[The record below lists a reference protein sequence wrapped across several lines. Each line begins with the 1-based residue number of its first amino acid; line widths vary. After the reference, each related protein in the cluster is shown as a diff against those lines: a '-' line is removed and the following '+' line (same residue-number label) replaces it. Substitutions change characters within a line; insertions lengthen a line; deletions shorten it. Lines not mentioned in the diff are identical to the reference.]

1 MSHPFEVNCAD
12 QQNVSAE
19 RPTVSKGMR
28 LFLLKLAIGNTW
40 VAREGGHRT
49 SIAYYETRK
58 RFFALMIETG
68 DALSSAYDEVNYL
81 KYLQLAEIFGYR
93 FAEIIEVIDTVTF
106 RQTRAPRSYKPF
118 V

>member
-1 MSHPFEVNCAD
+1 MQSKELSWALCPY
-12 QQNVSAE
+12 VS
-19 RPTVSKGMR
+19 TVVEPEKYPGEQ
-28 LFLLKLAIGNTW
+28 LFLLKLAIGKRW
-40 VAREGGHRT
+40 VALEGGHRT

-58 RFFALMIETG
+58 KFFALMIESG

-81 KYLQLAEIFGYR
+81 KYLQFAEIFGYR

>member
-1 MSHPFEVNCAD
+1 MQLPLD
-12 QQNVSAE
+12 PTWPLQQYVIAE
-19 RPTVSKGMR
+19 RPTSPEGER
-28 LFLLKLAIGNTW
+28 LFLLKLAIGNKW
-40 VAREGGHRT
+40 VTREGGSRT

-58 RFFALMIETG
+58 KFFALMIETG

-81 KYLQLAEIFGYR
+81 KYLQFAEIFGYR